1 MGEASAAWSH
11 PAPALQADN
20 VSKHSETEL
29 ETCAADVSLFVQLEK
44 GAELVTA
51 LEGVVYVAGST
62 RVPPAYMA
70 SHLCMCAPHIY
81 VLKLPADS

>member
-1 MGEASAAWSH
+1 MGEASAARSH

-20 VSKHSETEL
+20 VSKHSEMEL
-29 ETCAADVSLFVQLEK
+29 ETRAADVSLFVQLEN

-62 RVPPAYMA
+62 
-70 SHLCMCAPHIY
+70 LCLQCMWPHIY
-81 VLKLPADS
+81 VCVHLTSMS